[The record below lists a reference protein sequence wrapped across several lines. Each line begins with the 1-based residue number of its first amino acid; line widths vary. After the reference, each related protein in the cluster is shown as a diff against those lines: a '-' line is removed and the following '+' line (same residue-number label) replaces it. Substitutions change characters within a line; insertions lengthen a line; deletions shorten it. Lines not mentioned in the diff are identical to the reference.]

1 MFARLEA
8 WFNAFFLG
16 YAARVSG
23 DLAVGLVPVALAL
36 VTLYVAVYGL
46 AVMRGEAT
54 EPVGTFAWKM
64 VKVGAILSF
73 ALPGLYYSGNVAAA
87 ATGLQDGLA
96 TLFVAPRGVAAA
108 TAFGALDLANTA
120 ANEQLALLW
129 KDAGMFRLD
138 LVLASLLFS
147 LGTTI
152 FLVLGAF
159 VALLGKLILTFA
171 LAIGPL
177 AILCLLFKP
186 TARFFDS
193 WLSFVLSAVILSWFV
208 FFALGMSLYVSDR
221 VVAAI
226 ADGSAFVAGRARVG
240 GCARSGRHLLGC
252 YVPPGHRALP
262 SAIACIQ
269 PDRWCLHPKRRAD
282 GHQLDG
288 GDARHGRRPLSQRW
302 GGGRRRR
309 REHGTWRRSC
319 LCRRSSR
326 GIGGRRG
333 RRRGARGVST
343 RRPARRGFDL
353 KFQPLFNRFIHTG
366 EYRP

>member
-1 MFARLEA
+1 MFARLET

-23 DLAVGLVPVALAL
+23 DLAVGLVPIALLL
-36 VTLYVAVYGL
+36 VTVYVAIYGL

-64 VKVGAILSF
+64 VKIGAILSF

-96 TLFVAPRGVAAA
+96 TLFVAPRAVAAA

-193 WLSFVLSAVILSWFV
+193 WLSFVLSAVVMSWFV

-226 ADGSAFVAGRARVG
+226 ADGSAFVAGVPESVGALEAAGTYLAVMCLLAIVLYQAPSLASSLTGGASIQSGAQMVTNSMVAMRAM
-240 GCARSGRHLLGC
+240 
-252 YVPPGHRALP
+252 
-262 SAIACIQ
+262 
-269 PDRWCLHPKRRAD
+269 
-282 GHQLDG
+282 
-288 GDARHGRRPLSQRW
+288 
-302 GGGRRRR
+302 GGGRS
-309 REHGTWRRSC
+309 GGSGAAGGGG
-319 LCRRSSR
+319 SMSR
-326 GIGGRRG
+326 GGGAAYVAG
-333 RRRGARGVST
+333 RAAGAVGSAGGAVAGGARAAYQRVAQRGGVST
-343 RRPARRGFDL
+343 
-353 KFQPLFNRFIHTG
+353 
-366 EYRP
+366 

>member
-1 MFARLEA
+1 MFARLET

-23 DLAVGLVPVALAL
+23 DLAVGLVPIALLL
-36 VTLYVAVYGL
+36 VTVYVAVYGL

-96 TLFVAPRGVAAA
+96 TLFVAPRAVAAA

-171 LAIGPL
+171 LAIGPM

-193 WLSFVLSAVILSWFV
+193 WLSFVLSAVVLSWFV
-208 FFALGMSLYVSDR
+208 FFALGTSLYVSDR
-221 VVAAI
+221 VVSAI
-226 ADGSAFVAGRARVG
+226 ADGSAFVAGVPGSVGALEAAGTYLAVMCLLAIVLYQAPSLASSLTGGASIQSGAQMVTNSMVAMRAMG
-240 GCARSGRHLLGC
+240 AGR
-252 YVPPGHRALP
+252 A
-262 SAIACIQ
+262 
-269 PDRWCLHPKRRAD
+269 
-282 GHQLDG
+282 
-288 GDARHGRRPLSQRW
+288 
-302 GGGRRRR
+302 GGGAAA
-309 REHGTWRRSC
+309 GGGSM
-319 LCRRSSR
+319 SR
-326 GIGGRRG
+326 GGGAAYVAG
-333 RRRGARGVST
+333 RAAGAVGSAGGAVAGGARAAYQRVAQRGGVST
-343 RRPARRGFDL
+343 
-353 KFQPLFNRFIHTG
+353 
-366 EYRP
+366 

>member
-1 MFARLEA
+1 MFARLET
-8 WFNAFFLG
+8 WFNTFFLG

-23 DLAVGLVPVALAL
+23 DLAVGMVPIALLL
-36 VTLYVAVYGL
+36 VTVYVAIYGL

-64 VKVGAILSF
+64 AKVGAILAF

-96 TLFVAPRGVAAA
+96 TLFVAPRAVAAA

-129 KDAGMFRLD
+129 RDAGMFRLD
-138 LVLASLLFS
+138 LVLASILFS

-193 WLSFVLSAVILSWFV
+193 WLSFVLSAVVLSWFV

-221 VVAAI
+221 VVTAI
-226 ADGSAFVAGRARVG
+226 AEGSAFIAGVPGSVGALEAAGTYLAVMCLLAIVLYQAPSLASSLTGGASIQSGTQMVTNSMVAMRAM
-240 GCARSGRHLLGC
+240 
-252 YVPPGHRALP
+252 
-262 SAIACIQ
+262 
-269 PDRWCLHPKRRAD
+269 
-282 GHQLDG
+282 
-288 GDARHGRRPLSQRW
+288 
-302 GGGRRRR
+302 GGGRGGGSSAASGGGSMTRGGGAAYVTGRAAGAVGSAG
-309 REHGTWRRSC
+309 GTAAS
-319 LCRRSSR
+319 
-326 GIGGRRG
+326 
-333 RRRGARGVST
+333 GARAAYQRVAQRGGVST
-343 RRPARRGFDL
+343 
-353 KFQPLFNRFIHTG
+353 
-366 EYRP
+366 

>member
-1 MFARLEA
+1 MFARLET

-36 VTLYVAVYGL
+36 VTVYVAVYGL

-96 TLFVAPRGVAAA
+96 TLFVAPRAVAAA

-193 WLSFVLSAVILSWFV
+193 WLSFVLSAVVLSWFV

-226 ADGSAFVAGRARVG
+226 ADGSAFVAGVPGSVGALEAAGTYLAVMCLLAIVLYQAPSLASSLTGGASIQSGTQMVTNSMVAMRAM
-240 GCARSGRHLLGC
+240 
-252 YVPPGHRALP
+252 
-262 SAIACIQ
+262 
-269 PDRWCLHPKRRAD
+269 
-282 GHQLDG
+282 
-288 GDARHGRRPLSQRW
+288 
-302 GGGRRRR
+302 GGGRS
-309 REHGTWRRSC
+309 GGSGA
-319 LCRRSSR
+319 SGGGSMAR
-326 GIGGRRG
+326 GGGAAYVAG
-333 RRRGARGVST
+333 RAAGAVGSAGGAAAHGARAAYQRVAQRGGIST
-343 RRPARRGFDL
+343 
-353 KFQPLFNRFIHTG
+353 
-366 EYRP
+366 

>member
-1 MFARLEA
+1 MFARLET

-23 DLAVGLVPVALAL
+23 DLAVGLVPIALLL
-36 VTLYVAVYGL
+36 VTVYVAVYGL

-96 TLFVAPRGVAAA
+96 TLFVAPRAVAAG

-193 WLSFVLSAVILSWFV
+193 WLSFVLSAVVLSWFV

-226 ADGSAFVAGRARVG
+226 ADGSAFVAGVPGSVGALEAAGTYLTVMCLLAIVLFQAPSLASSLTGGASIQSGTQMVTNSMVAMRAMG
-240 GCARSGRHLLGC
+240 GGRSGGSSAASGGGSMSRGGGAA
-252 YVPPGHRALP
+252 YVAGRAAGAVG
-262 SAIACIQ
+262 SAGGAV
-269 PDRWCLHPKRRAD
+269 A
-282 GHQLDG
+282 
-288 GDARHGRRPLSQRW
+288 GDARAAYQRVAQ
-302 GGGRRRR
+302 
-309 REHGTWRRSC
+309 
-319 LCRRSSR
+319 R
-326 GIGGRRG
+326 G
-333 RRRGARGVST
+333 GVST
-343 RRPARRGFDL
+343 
-353 KFQPLFNRFIHTG
+353 
-366 EYRP
+366 

>member
-1 MFARLEA
+1 MFARLET

-23 DLAVGLVPVALAL
+23 DLAVGLVPIALLL
-36 VTLYVAVYGL
+36 VTVYVAVYGL

-96 TLFVAPRGVAAA
+96 TLFVAPRAVAAA

-129 KDAGMFRLD
+129 KDASMFRLD

-193 WLSFVLSAVILSWFV
+193 WLSFVLSAVVLSWFV

-226 ADGSAFVAGRARVG
+226 ADGSAFVAGVPGSVGALEAAGTYLAVMCLLAIVLYQAPSLASSLTGGASIQSGAQMVTNSMVAMRAMG
-240 GCARSGRHLLGC
+240 AGRAGA
-252 YVPPGHRALP
+252 GA
-262 SAIACIQ
+262 AA
-269 PDRWCLHPKRRAD
+269 
-282 GHQLDG
+282 
-288 GDARHGRRPLSQRW
+288 
-302 GGGRRRR
+302 GGG
-309 REHGTWRRSC
+309 SM
-319 LCRRSSR
+319 SR
-326 GIGGRRG
+326 GGGPAYVAG
-333 RRRGARGVST
+333 RAAGAVGTAGGAVAGGARAAYQRVAQRGGVST
-343 RRPARRGFDL
+343 
-353 KFQPLFNRFIHTG
+353 
-366 EYRP
+366 

>member
-8 WFNAFFLG
+8 WFNTFFLG
-16 YAARVSG
+16 YAARVSA
-23 DLAVGLVPVALAL
+23 DLAAGLVPIALAL
-36 VTLYVAVYGL
+36 VTIYIAIYGL
-46 AVMRGEAT
+46 AVMRGEAS
-54 EPVGTFAWKM
+54 EPVGTLAWKM

-73 ALPGLYYSGNVAAA
+73 ALPGLYYSGNVVAW

-96 TLFVAPRGVAAA
+96 VLFVAPRAAAAA

-171 LAIGPL
+171 LAIGLL

-193 WLSFVLSAVILSWFV
+193 WLSFVLSAVVLSWFV

-226 ADGSAFVAGRARVG
+226 ADGSAFVAGVPGSVGALEAAGTYLAVMCLLAIVLYQAPSLASSLTGGASIQSGAQMVTNSMVAMRAMGAGRVG
-240 GCARSGRHLLGC
+240 GGA
-252 YVPPGHRALP
+252 A
-262 SAIACIQ
+262 A
-269 PDRWCLHPKRRAD
+269 
-282 GHQLDG
+282 
-288 GDARHGRRPLSQRW
+288 
-302 GGGRRRR
+302 GGG
-309 REHGTWRRSC
+309 SM
-319 LCRRSSR
+319 SR
-326 GIGGRRG
+326 GGGPAYVAG
-333 RRRGARGVST
+333 RAAGAVGSAGGAVAGGARAAYQRVAQRGGVST
-343 RRPARRGFDL
+343 
-353 KFQPLFNRFIHTG
+353 
-366 EYRP
+366 

>member
-1 MFARLEA
+1 MFARLET

-23 DLAVGLVPVALAL
+23 DLAVGLVPVALLL
-36 VTLYVAVYGL
+36 VTVYVAVYGL

-96 TLFVAPRGVAAA
+96 TLFVAPRAAAAA

-226 ADGSAFVAGRARVG
+226 ADGSAFVAGVPGSVGALEAAGTYLAVMCLLAIVLYQAPSLASSLTGGASIQSGAQMVTNSMVAMRAM
-240 GCARSGRHLLGC
+240 
-252 YVPPGHRALP
+252 
-262 SAIACIQ
+262 
-269 PDRWCLHPKRRAD
+269 
-282 GHQLDG
+282 
-288 GDARHGRRPLSQRW
+288 
-302 GGGRRRR
+302 GGGRSVGGGAAAGGSGGSMG
-309 REHGTWRRSC
+309 HG
-319 LCRRSSR
+319 
-326 GIGGRRG
+326 GGAAYVAG
-333 RRRGARGVST
+333 RAVGSAGGAVAGGARAAYQRVAQRGGVST
-343 RRPARRGFDL
+343 
-353 KFQPLFNRFIHTG
+353 
-366 EYRP
+366 

>member
-1 MFARLEA
+1 MFARLET

-23 DLAVGLVPVALAL
+23 ELAVGLVPVALAL
-36 VTLYVAVYGL
+36 VTIYVGVYGL
-46 AVMRGEAT
+46 AVIRGEAP

-73 ALPGLYYSGNVAAA
+73 ALPGLYYSGNVLAW

-96 TLFVAPRGVAAA
+96 TLFVAPRGAPAA

-129 KDAGMFRLD
+129 RDAGMFRLD
-138 LVLASLLFS
+138 LVMASILFS

-177 AILCLLFKP
+177 AILCLLFKS

-193 WLSFVLSAVILSWFV
+193 WLSFVLSSVVLSWFV
-208 FFALGMSLYVSDR
+208 FFALGMSLYVSEK
-221 VVAAI
+221 VIFAI
-226 ADGSAFVAGRARVG
+226 ADGSAFVAGVPGSVGALEAAGTYLAVMCLLAIVLYQAPSLASSLTGGASIQSGTQMVTNSMVAMRAMG
-240 GCARSGRHLLGC
+240 AGRSG
-252 YVPPGHRALP
+252 
-262 SAIACIQ
+262 
-269 PDRWCLHPKRRAD
+269 
-282 GHQLDG
+282 G
-288 GDARHGRRPLSQRW
+288 GAAGSGGSMAR
-302 GGGRRRR
+302 GGGAGYVAGRAAGAAGSAG
-309 REHGTWRRSC
+309 GTAAN
-319 LCRRSSR
+319 
-326 GIGGRRG
+326 
-333 RRRGARGVST
+333 GARAAYQRVAQRGGVST
-343 RRPARRGFDL
+343 
-353 KFQPLFNRFIHTG
+353 
-366 EYRP
+366 

>member
-23 DLAVGLVPVALAL
+23 DLATGLVPVALAL
-36 VTLYVAVYGL
+36 VTIYISVYGL
-46 AVMRGEAT
+46 AVMRGEAS

-96 TLFVAPRGVAAA
+96 TLFVAPGGGGAA
-108 TAFGALDLANTA
+108 TAFGALDLANNA

-138 LVLASLLFS
+138 LVVASLLFS

-159 VALLGKLILTFA
+159 VGLLGKLILTFA

-177 AILCLLFKP
+177 AILCLLFKS

-193 WLSFVLSAVILSWFV
+193 WLSFVLSAVVLSWFV
-208 FFALGMSLYVSDR
+208 FFALGMSLFVSDR
-221 VVAAI
+221 VVRAI
-226 ADGSAFVAGRARVG
+226 ATGGAFVAGAPDAVGALEASGTYLAVMCLLAIVLYQAPSLASSLTGGASIQSGAQMVTNSMVAMRAM
-240 GCARSGRHLLGC
+240 
-252 YVPPGHRALP
+252 
-262 SAIACIQ
+262 
-269 PDRWCLHPKRRAD
+269 
-282 GHQLDG
+282 
-288 GDARHGRRPLSQRW
+288 
-302 GGGRRRR
+302 GGGRSA
-309 REHGTWRRSC
+309 GGGAAAGGGGSMG
-319 LCRRSSR
+319 R
-326 GIGGRRG
+326 GGGAAYVAG
-333 RRRGARGVST
+333 RAMGSAGGAAASGARAAYQRVAQRGGVST
-343 RRPARRGFDL
+343 
-353 KFQPLFNRFIHTG
+353 
-366 EYRP
+366 

>member
-1 MFARLEA
+1 MFERLET

-23 DLAVGLVPVALAL
+23 ELAAGLVPIALLL
-36 VTLYVAVYGL
+36 VTVYVAVYGL

-96 TLFVAPRGVAAA
+96 TLFVAPRAVAAA

-138 LVLASLLFS
+138 LVLASILFS
-147 LGTTI
+147 LGTSI

-159 VALLGKLILTFA
+159 VALLGKLIVTFA

-193 WLSFVLSAVILSWFV
+193 WLSFVLSAVVLSWFV

-226 ADGSAFVAGRARVG
+226 ADSSAFVAGVPGSVGAIEAAGTYLAVMCLLAIVLYQAPSLASSLTGGASIQSGTQMVTNSMVAMRAMG
-240 GCARSGRHLLGC
+240 TGR
-252 YVPPGHRALP
+252 A
-262 SAIACIQ
+262 
-269 PDRWCLHPKRRAD
+269 
-282 GHQLDG
+282 
-288 GDARHGRRPLSQRW
+288 
-302 GGGRRRR
+302 GGGAAS
-309 REHGTWRRSC
+309 GGGSM
-319 LCRRSSR
+319 SR
-326 GIGGRRG
+326 GGGAAYVAG
-333 RRRGARGVST
+333 RAASAVGSAGGAAAGGARAAYQRVAQRGGVST
-343 RRPARRGFDL
+343 
-353 KFQPLFNRFIHTG
+353 
-366 EYRP
+366 

>member
-1 MFARLEA
+1 MFARLET

-23 DLAVGLVPVALAL
+23 DLAVGLVPIALLL
-36 VTLYVAVYGL
+36 VTVYVAIYGL

-64 VKVGAILSF
+64 IKVGAILSF

-96 TLFVAPRGVAAA
+96 TLFVAPRAVAAA

-193 WLSFVLSAVILSWFV
+193 WLSFVLSAVVMSWFV

-226 ADGSAFVAGRARVG
+226 ADGSAFVAGVPESVGALEAAGTYLAVMCLLAIVLYQAPSLASSLTGGASIQSGAQMVTNSMVAMRAM
-240 GCARSGRHLLGC
+240 
-252 YVPPGHRALP
+252 
-262 SAIACIQ
+262 
-269 PDRWCLHPKRRAD
+269 
-282 GHQLDG
+282 
-288 GDARHGRRPLSQRW
+288 
-302 GGGRRRR
+302 GGGRS
-309 REHGTWRRSC
+309 GGSGAAGGGG
-319 LCRRSSR
+319 SMSR
-326 GIGGRRG
+326 GGGAAYVAG
-333 RRRGARGVST
+333 RAAGAVGSAGGAVAGGARAAYQRVAQRGGVST
-343 RRPARRGFDL
+343 
-353 KFQPLFNRFIHTG
+353 
-366 EYRP
+366 

>member
-1 MFARLEA
+1 MFAKLEA
-8 WFNAFFLG
+8 WFNTFFLG

-23 DLAVGLVPVALAL
+23 DLATGLVPVALAL
-36 VTLYVAVYGL
+36 VTIYIGVYGL
-46 AVMRGEAT
+46 AVMRGEAS

-73 ALPGLYYSGNVAAA
+73 ALPGLYYSGNVVAW

-96 TLFVAPRGVAAA
+96 TLFVAPRAAA
-108 TAFGALDLANTA
+108 ASTAFGALDLANTA
-120 ANEQLALLW
+120 ANEQLGLLW

-193 WLSFVLSAVILSWFV
+193 WLSFVLSAVVLSWFV
-208 FFALGMSLYVSDR
+208 FFALGMSLYISEK
-221 VVAAI
+221 VVFAI
-226 ADGSAFVAGRARVG
+226 ADGSAFVAGVPGSVGALEAAGTYLAVMCLLAIVLYQSPSLASSLTGGASIHSGAQMVTNSMVAMRAM
-240 GCARSGRHLLGC
+240 
-252 YVPPGHRALP
+252 
-262 SAIACIQ
+262 
-269 PDRWCLHPKRRAD
+269 
-282 GHQLDG
+282 
-288 GDARHGRRPLSQRW
+288 
-302 GGGRRRR
+302 GGGRS
-309 REHGTWRRSC
+309 GGGGAAAGGGGSMG
-319 LCRRSSR
+319 R
-326 GIGGRRG
+326 GGGAAYVAG
-333 RRRGARGVST
+333 RAAGSAGGAAAGGARAAYQRVAQRGGVST
-343 RRPARRGFDL
+343 
-353 KFQPLFNRFIHTG
+353 
-366 EYRP
+366 

>member
-1 MFARLEA
+1 MFAKLET

-23 DLAVGLVPVALAL
+23 DLAVGLVPIALLL
-36 VTLYVAVYGL
+36 VTVYVAVYGL

-54 EPVGTFAWKM
+54 EPVGIFAWKM

-87 ATGLQDGLA
+87 ANGLQDGLA
-96 TLFVAPRGVAAA
+96 TLFVAPRAVPAA

-129 KDAGMFRLD
+129 KDAGVFRLD

-193 WLSFVLSAVILSWFV
+193 WLSFVLSAVVLSWFV

-226 ADGSAFVAGRARVG
+226 ADGSAFVAGVPGSVGALEAAGTYLAVMCLLAIVLYQAPSLASSLTGGASIQTGAQMISNAVVATRLGGRAGAAAVTSGTG
-240 GCARSGRHLLGC
+240 GSMAR
-252 YVPPGHRALP
+252 
-262 SAIACIQ
+262 
-269 PDRWCLHPKRRAD
+269 
-282 GHQLDG
+282 
-288 GDARHGRRPLSQRW
+288 
-302 GGGRRRR
+302 GGGVAYVAGRAA
-309 REHGTWRRSC
+309 GSVG
-319 LCRRSSR
+319 SA
-326 GIGGRRG
+326 GGAAAN
-333 RRRGARGVST
+333 GARAAYQRVAQRGGVST
-343 RRPARRGFDL
+343 
-353 KFQPLFNRFIHTG
+353 
-366 EYRP
+366 

>member
-1 MFARLEA
+1 MFARLET

-23 DLAVGLVPVALAL
+23 DLAVGLVPVALLL
-36 VTLYVAVYGL
+36 VTVYVAVYGL

-96 TLFVAPRGVAAA
+96 TLFVAPRAVAAA

-193 WLSFVLSAVILSWFV
+193 WLSFVLSAVVLSWFV

-226 ADGSAFVAGRARVG
+226 ADGSAFVAGVPGSVGALEAAGTYLAIMCLLAIVLYQAPSLASSLTGGASIQSGTQMVTNSMVAMRAM
-240 GCARSGRHLLGC
+240 
-252 YVPPGHRALP
+252 
-262 SAIACIQ
+262 
-269 PDRWCLHPKRRAD
+269 
-282 GHQLDG
+282 
-288 GDARHGRRPLSQRW
+288 
-302 GGGRRRR
+302 GGGRS
-309 REHGTWRRSC
+309 GGSGA
-319 LCRRSSR
+319 SGGGSGGSMAR
-326 GIGGRRG
+326 GGGAAYVAGRAAGAVGSAGSAAASGGRAAYERVAQRG
-333 RRRGARGVST
+333 GIST
-343 RRPARRGFDL
+343 
-353 KFQPLFNRFIHTG
+353 
-366 EYRP
+366 

>member
-1 MFARLEA
+1 MFAKLEA

-36 VTLYVAVYGL
+36 VTVYVAIYGL

-64 VKVGAILSF
+64 AKVGAILSF

-96 TLFVAPRGVAAA
+96 VLFVAPGGGGAA

-129 KDAGMFRLD
+129 KDAGMLRLD
-138 LVLASLLFS
+138 LVVASLLFS

-193 WLSFVLSAVILSWFV
+193 WVSFVLSAVVLSWFV
-208 FFALGMSLYVSDR
+208 FFALGMSLYVSEKVVRAIAIGGAFVPGAPDAVGALEAAGTYLAVMCLLAIVLYQAPSLASSLTGGASIQTGAQMISNA
-221 VVAAI
+221 VVASRLGGRAG
-226 ADGSAFVAGRARVG
+226 AAAAASGGGGSMGRGGGAAYVAGRAAGAVGSAGGAAASGARAAYQRV
-240 GCARSGRHLLGC
+240 A
-252 YVPPGHRALP
+252 
-262 SAIACIQ
+262 
-269 PDRWCLHPKRRAD
+269 
-282 GHQLDG
+282 
-288 GDARHGRRPLSQRW
+288 QR
-302 GGGRRRR
+302 GGGSA
-309 REHGTWRRSC
+309 T
-319 LCRRSSR
+319 
-326 GIGGRRG
+326 
-333 RRRGARGVST
+333 
-343 RRPARRGFDL
+343 
-353 KFQPLFNRFIHTG
+353 
-366 EYRP
+366 